1 MNEVKLN
8 FNNCTMKTPVPQPEW
23 PARLTVL
30 FLLLLTTFTAPAQKL
45 AARWPSSNT
54 LTAQPEQT
62 SSQSLKQMLFEVEK
76 KHNIKITYQSDLVN
90 DKIVNVQQA
99 KQVLKVPKNELER
112 TVHQVVQP
120 MGLQFRQFQEDY
132 YILQKR
138 SSVQKVEK
146 KSVYDAA
153 STSTLLPLISRN
165 TPSLTIKSQRNL
177 AVITGTVTD
186 FTDDTAL
193 PGVNVIIKG
202 TSTGTVTDL
211 DGNYRITASPEDTLA
226 FSSVGYET
234 EEIRVGNQT
243 VINVQMMPSITSL
256 SEIVVVGYG
265 TQEEKD
271 LTSAISTVKA
281 EEIQQTPTGQAM
293 QALQGRVAGVQ
304 IVSSGAPGAAPTV
317 RVRGIGSFEGNAA
330 PLYVVD
336 GMFFDNIDF
345 LNPNDIQTMS
355 VLKDASASAI
365 YGVRA
370 ANGVVLIETKSGDY
384 EQAPE
389 IVYDGYYGI
398 QNPQNVLQMANSEQF
413 VRYVNE
419 TGSDADIAF
428 VDNAMQ
434 RFGRSRIN
442 PNVPDVNT
450 DWYREIMEPASIQN
464 HTLSFN
470 GGGTKTRYS
479 VGGSYFNQQGLLK
492 SARNEFTRLNF
503 RTKIDT
509 QVKDWLTVGGNF
521 NVSTSRQFVGENAAW
536 FQGYFAVPI
545 LPPYDPL
552 NTANEDQLANA
563 QLIGYRGRQNPFYP
577 LLYNDNR
584 NQTGTVNGNFYGEI
598 DIVPNVLSFRSS
610 YNYSLEGKTARN
622 VDFAYADGNQD
633 FLSSIRRNNLA
644 TFDQVWDNFLT
655 YENNFGDHFLTVVGG
670 YSYRSEYAELLFVRG
685 EDISPNP
692 SRDQEELWYLSR
704 ALNFDVDNI
713 GDATGNDGDNGN
725 IFGNRTINGQLFF
738 QSFFGRV
745 AYNYD
750 DRYLLY
756 ATYRRDGNN
765 KFQQQWG
772 DFMTFGAG
780 WVLSEENF
788 FNVNFIDFL
797 KLRGSWGQLGNDNIR
812 PAVGAPTLEETTTA
826 IDDVLVTGRRLRP
839 TFDLIERWET
849 TEEINVGI
857 TSRLFNERLSVEAD
871 YFIRDTENLAV
882 GIIPPVFR
890 DTERRSRG
898 EIRNEGLELSLNW
911 SDNFLDGFSY
921 NIGGNLATL
930 NNEVL
935 SLGGA
940 ESLNHG
946 SAEFRQRSI
955 LGEPFEAFYGYEV
968 VGVFQDEA
976 QINNSGYTQE
986 FITDNSLEP
995 GDFFFRDQNG
1005 DGVVDAD
1012 DRVVLGSYLPTL
1024 TYGFNFGLTYQNFNL
1039 TANFQGQTGHQI
1051 LNRKRGE
1058 IIFTND
1064 TNLDA
1069 ELVNNLW
1076 RGPGTSNRYPSAA
1089 GLRKGWNQ
1097 NMSDYFVEDGSYFR
1111 IQNVRLSYLFSEQ
1124 PWYNEKLP
1132 KTRLTLTAERP
1143 LTVFNYNG
1151 FNPEVANGIDR
1162 QVYPIPA
1169 VYTIGLNITL

>member
-1 MNEVKLN
+1 MSV
-8 FNNCTMKTPVPQPEW
+8 FTP
-23 PARLTVL
+23 TV
-30 FLLLLTTFTAPAQKL
+30 FTPIAQGQEL
-45 AARWPSSNT
+45 AARW
-54 LTAQPEQT
+54 TASATASPAQAQS
-62 SSQSLKQMLFEVEK
+62 SSQDLKQVLFEVEK
-76 KHNIKITYQSDLVN
+76 KHDIKITYQSDLVN
-90 DKIVNVQQA
+90 DKKINVQQA
-99 KQVLKVPKNELER
+99 QRVLNVPKDELER
-112 TVHQVVQP
+112 TLRQVVQP
-120 MGLQFRQFQEDY
+120 MGLQFRQFQENY
-132 YILQKR
+132 YILQKQ
-138 SSVQKVEK
+138 SKLPKVER
-146 KSVYDAA
+146 KSVKKASSLEESPPIVARSFTRWAA
-153 STSTLLPLISRN
+153 PRRSVL
-165 TPSLTIKSQRNL
+165 
-177 AVITGTVTD
+177 VVVTGTVTD
-186 FTDDTAL
+186 LTDNSTL
-193 PGVNVIIKG
+193 PGVNVILKG
-202 TSTGTVTDL
+202 TATGTVTDL
-211 DGNYRITASPEDTLA
+211 DGNYRIEAAPEDTLA

-243 VINVQMMPSITSL
+243 VIDVALAPSITSL

-265 TQEEKD
+265 TLEEKD
-271 LTSAISTVKA
+271 LTSAISTVDA
-281 EEIQQTPTGQAM
+281 EEIQQTPTAQAM

-304 IVSSGAPGAAPTV
+304 IVSSGAPGASPTV
-317 RVRGIGSFEGNAA
+317 RVRGIGSFEGDAA

-345 LNPNDIQTMS
+345 LNPNDIETLS

-370 ANGVVLIETKSGDY
+370 ANGVVLIETKSGDF

-442 PNVPDVNT
+442 PNVPNVNI

-470 GGGTKTRYS
+470 GGGAKTRYS
-479 VGGSYFNQQGLLK
+479 IGASYFNQQGLLK
-492 SARNEFTRLNF
+492 SARNDFTRLNF
-503 RTKIDT
+503 RTKLDSK
-509 QVKDWLTVGGNF
+509 VKDWLTVGGNF
-521 NVSTSRQFVGENAAW
+521 NVSTSQQFVGDNAAW
-536 FQGYFAVPI
+536 FRSYFAVPI

-552 NTANEDQLANA
+552 NTANEDQLSNA
-563 QLIGYRGRQNPFYP
+563 QLIGYRNSQRPLYP
-577 LLYNDNR
+577 LLYNDDR
-584 NQTGTVNGNFYGEI
+584 NQTGTVNGNIYGEI
-598 DIVPNVLSFRSS
+598 DIIPNILSFRSS
-610 YNYSLEGKTARN
+610 YNYSLEGRTARN
-622 VDFAYADGNQD
+622 VNFAYADGVQD

-670 YSYRSEYAELLFVRG
+670 YSYRSEYAELLFVEG

-704 ALNFDVDNI
+704 ALNFNVDNI
-713 GDATGNDGDNGN
+713 GDATGTDGDNED

-738 QSFFGRV
+738 QSFFGRI

-756 ATYRRDGNN
+756 TTYRRDGNN

-772 DFMTFGAG
+772 DFFTFGAG

-826 IDDVLVTGRRLRP
+826 IDGVLVTGRRLRP

-857 TSRLFNERLSVEAD
+857 TSRLFNERLSLEAD

-911 SDNFLDGFSY
+911 SDNFLNGFSY
-921 NIGGNLATL
+921 SIGGNLATL

-946 SAEFRQRSI
+946 SAEFRQRSM

-968 VGVFQDEA
+968 VGVFQDED
-976 QINNSGYTQE
+976 QINSSGYTQE

-1005 DGVVDAD
+1005 DGVEDAD
-1012 DRVVLGSYLPTL
+1012 DRVVLGSYLPNL
-1024 TYGFNFGLTYQNFNL
+1024 TYGFNFGLSYKNFNL
-1039 TANFQGQTGHQI
+1039 TANFQ
-1051 LNRKRGE
+1051 
-1058 IIFTND
+1058 
-1064 TNLDA
+1064 
-1069 ELVNNLW
+1069 
-1076 RGPGTSNRYPSAA
+1076 
-1089 GLRKGWNQ
+1089 
-1097 NMSDYFVEDGSYFR
+1097 
-1111 IQNVRLSYLFSEQ
+1111 
-1124 PWYNEKLP
+1124 
-1132 KTRLTLTAERP
+1132 
-1143 LTVFNYNG
+1143 
-1151 FNPEVANGIDR
+1151 
-1162 QVYPIPA
+1162 
-1169 VYTIGLNITL
+1169 